1 MSIFKFLKGNSSRI
15 STDIT
20 PFQDGYVYF
29 TPDDGALY
37 IDAAVGSENRRI
49 KVGASR
55 AIDSVL
61 FADKWENWQQTIQIP
76 EVKDGQ
82 NGLCS
87 MKQGASNEQVEAV
100 QNAGIYISAQKAGEV
115 TFRYTDKIPQIDIP
129 ITIILLG

>member
-1 MSIFKFLKGNSSRI
+1 MSIFRFFKGNSSRI

-20 PFQDGYVYF
+20 PFQDGCVYF

-55 AIDSVL
+55 AVDLTL
-61 FADKWENWQQTIQIP
+61 FASKWNNCQQTISVP
-76 EVKDGQ
+76 EIKAEQ

-100 QNAGIYISAQKAGEV
+100 QNAGIYISSQKTGEI
-115 TFRYTDKIPQIDIP
+115 TFRCAEVIPQIDIP
-129 ITIILLG
+129 ITIVLLG